1 MMPPV
6 SIIMAVIFLGETF
19 ETYHAV
25 GIILVLGG
33 VILATAKM
41 KRPRLRNA

>member
-19 ETYHAV
+19 ETYHAA
-25 GIILVLGG
+25 GIVLVLGG
-33 VILATAKM
+33 IVLATA
-41 KRPRLRNA
+41 RPRRQAKP